1 MCKNLLRT
9 AAGNYLGWRRPRSSA
24 VQSCGSIMMEAVMLC
39 RSSIGSIVLAT
50 AMLATIAGACALEEP
65 KYPDWRGQWSRINLA
80 SGPAS
85 FDPTKTVGLGQQA
98 PLTPE
103 YQAILEASVAD
114 MAAGGFGNDRTN
126 SCFSPGMPRIM
137 NVYTAMEILITP
149 DAIHI
154 LINNIRDN
162 RRIYTDG
169 RDWPEEIDPSFSGY
183 SIGKWIDT
191 TGEGRYDVLEIET
204 RGFKG
209 PRAFDDTGLP
219 LHRDNQTI
227 VKERIYGDPAD
238 RNILHDDITV
248 IDHAL
253 TRPWSATK
261 NYRRGQQ
268 ARPLWPENSC
278 VEGNQHVRIGQETY
292 MLSAD
297 GLLMPVKKD
306 QAPPDL
312 RYFRPAK

>member
-1 MCKNLLRT
+1 
-9 AAGNYLGWRRPRSSA
+9 
-24 VQSCGSIMMEAVMLC
+24 MMGAVMRL
-39 RSSIGSIVLAT
+39 RSSIGSIVLVT
-50 AMLATIAGACALEEP
+50 ALLATVAGARALDETRF
-65 KYPDWRGQWSRINLA
+65 PDWRGQWSRINIA
-80 SGPAS
+80 PGPAS

-137 NVYTAMEILITP
+137 NVYTAMEILVTP
-149 DAIHI
+149 EATHI

-169 RDWPEEIDPSFSGY
+169 RDWPDEIDPSFAGY

-191 TGEGRYDVLEIET
+191 AGAGRYDALEVET

-219 LHRDNQTI
+219 LHKDNQTI

-238 RNILHDDITV
+238 RNILHDEITV

-253 TRPWSATK
+253 TRPWTATK
-261 NYRRGQQ
+261 NYRRSLQ

-278 VEGNQHVRIGQETY
+278 VEGNQHVRIGKESY
-292 MLSAD
+292 MLSAE

-312 RYFRPAK
+312 RYFRPSK

>member
-1 MCKNLLRT
+1 MPGIGCASLPFN
-9 AAGNYLGWRRPRSSA
+9 RSSN
-24 VQSCGSIMMEAVMLC
+24 MMGTVMRL
-39 RSSIGSIVLAT
+39 RSSICSIALVA
-50 AMLATIAGACALEEP
+50 AMLATIVGARASEEM
-65 KYPDWRGQWSRINLA
+65 KYPDWRGQWSRISIA

-85 FDPTKTVGLGQQA
+85 FDPTKTVGRGQQA

-103 YQAILEASVAD
+103 YRAIHEASLAD
-114 MAAGGFGNDRTN
+114 MAAGGFGGDRTN

-137 NVYTAMEILITP
+137 NVYTSMEILITP
-149 DAIHI
+149 EAIHI

-169 RDWPEEIDPSFSGY
+169 RDWPEEIDPSFAGY
-183 SIGKWIDT
+183 SIGTWIDT
-191 TGEGRYDVLEIET
+191 AGAGRYDVLEVET

-209 PRAFDDTGLP
+209 PRFYDDTGLP
-219 LHRDNQTI
+219 LHKDNQTI
-227 VKERIYGDPAD
+227 IRERIYGDPAD
-238 RNILHDDITV
+238 RNILHDEITV

-253 TRPWSATK
+253 TRPWTATK
-261 NYRRGQQ
+261 NYRRNLA

-278 VEGNQHVRIGQETY
+278 VEANQHVRIGQESY

-306 QAPPDL
+306 QPPPDL
-312 RYFRPAK
+312 RYFKPSK

>member
-1 MCKNLLRT
+1 
-9 AAGNYLGWRRPRSSA
+9 
-24 VQSCGSIMMEAVMLC
+24 
-39 RSSIGSIVLAT
+39 
-50 AMLATIAGACALEEP
+50 MLAATVCARALDEA
-65 KYPDWRGQWSRINLA
+65 KYPDWRGQWSRINIA

-85 FDPTKTVGLGQQA
+85 FDPTKTVGAGQNA
-98 PLTPE
+98 PLIPE
-103 YQAILEASVAD
+103 YKALHEASLAD
-114 MAAGGFGNDRTN
+114 MEAGGFGIDRTN
-126 SCFSPGMPRIM
+126 SCYSPGMPRIM
-137 NVYTAMEILITP
+137 NVYTAMEILVLP
-149 DAIHI
+149 DAVHI

-169 RDWPEEIDPSFSGY
+169 RDWPEDIDPSYAGY

-191 TGEGRYDVLEIET
+191 AGEGRYDALEVET

-209 PRAFDDTGLP
+209 PRFYDDTGLP
-219 LHRDNQTI
+219 LHHDNQTI
-227 VKERIYGDPAD
+227 VRERLYGDRAD

-261 NYRRGQQ
+261 NYRRSQL

-278 VEGNQHVRIGQETY
+278 VEANQHVRIGPESY

-312 RYFRPAK
+312 RYFKPAR

>member
-1 MCKNLLRT
+1 LDETRF
-9 AAGNYLGWRRPRSSA
+9 
-24 VQSCGSIMMEAVMLC
+24 
-39 RSSIGSIVLAT
+39 
-50 AMLATIAGACALEEP
+50 
-65 KYPDWRGQWSRINLA
+65 PDWRGQWSRINIA
-80 SGPAS
+80 PGPAS

-149 DAIHI
+149 EATHI

-169 RDWPEEIDPSFSGY
+169 RDWPDEIDPSFAGY
-183 SIGKWIDT
+183 SIGKWLDT
-191 TGEGRYDVLEIET
+191 TESGRYDALAVET

-219 LHRDNQTI
+219 LHKDNQTI

-238 RNILHDDITV
+238 RNILHDEITV
-248 IDHAL
+248 LDHAL
-253 TRPWSATK
+253 TRPWTATK
-261 NYRRGQQ
+261 NYRRGLQ

-278 VEGNQHVRIGQETY
+278 VEGNQHVRIGQESY
-292 MLSAD
+292 MLSAE

-312 RYFRPAK
+312 RYFKPSK

>member
-1 MCKNLLRT
+1 
-9 AAGNYLGWRRPRSSA
+9 
-24 VQSCGSIMMEAVMLC
+24 MMGAVMPL
-39 RSSIGSIVLAT
+39 RSPIGSIVLVA
-50 AMLATIAGACALEEP
+50 AMLTTIVGARSLEET
-65 KYPDWRGQWSRINLA
+65 KYPDWRGQWSRISIA

-149 DAIHI
+149 EATHI

-169 RDWPEEIDPSFSGY
+169 REWPEEIDPSFAGY
-183 SIGKWIDT
+183 SIGKWIDKA
-191 TGEGRYDVLEIET
+191 GEGRYDALEVET

-219 LHRDNQTI
+219 LHKDNQTI

-238 RNILHDDITV
+238 RNILHDEITV

-253 TRPWSATK
+253 TRPWTATK

-278 VEGNQHVRIGQETY
+278 VEENQHVRIGKESY
-292 MLSAD
+292 MLSAE

-312 RYFRPAK
+312 RYFKPSK

>member
-1 MCKNLLRT
+1 
-9 AAGNYLGWRRPRSSA
+9 
-24 VQSCGSIMMEAVMLC
+24 
-39 RSSIGSIVLAT
+39 
-50 AMLATIAGACALEEP
+50 
-65 KYPDWRGQWSRINLA
+65 
-80 SGPAS
+80 
-85 FDPTKTVGLGQQA
+85 
-98 PLTPE
+98 
-103 YQAILEASVAD
+103 
-114 MAAGGFGNDRTN
+114 
-126 SCFSPGMPRIM
+126 
-137 NVYTAMEILITP
+137 
-149 DAIHI
+149 
-154 LINNIRDN
+154 
-162 RRIYTDG
+162 
-169 RDWPEEIDPSFSGY
+169 
-183 SIGKWIDT
+183 
-191 TGEGRYDVLEIET
+191 VLEIET

>member
-1 MCKNLLRT
+1 
-9 AAGNYLGWRRPRSSA
+9 
-24 VQSCGSIMMEAVMLC
+24 MLS
-39 RSSIGSIVLAT
+39 RSSIGSIVLV
-50 AMLATIAGACALEEP
+50 LATLATVAGAQALDAAQ
-65 KYPDWRGQWSRINLA
+65 YPDWRGQWTRIPIA

-103 YQAILEASVAD
+103 YQAILEASLAD

-137 NVYTAMEILITP
+137 NVYTAMEILIMPETV
-149 DAIHI
+149 HI

-169 RDWPEEIDPSFSGY
+169 RDWPEDIPLSFAGY
-183 SIGKWIDT
+183 SIGRWIDT
-191 TGEGRYDVLEIET
+191 RGEGRYDVLEIET
-204 RGFKG
+204 RGFAG

-219 LHRDNQTI
+219 LHRDNQSI
-227 VKERIYGDPAD
+227 IRERIYADKDDP
-238 RNILHDDITV
+238 NILHDEITV

-253 TRPWSATK
+253 TRPWTATK

-268 ARPLWPENSC
+268 ARTVWRDNAC
-278 VEGNQHVRIGQETY
+278 VEENQHVRIGKESY

-306 QAPPDL
+306 QPPPDL
-312 RYFRPAK
+312 RYFKPSR